1 MFERGEVWWASLP
14 EPDGSEPGGRR
25 PVVVVQASG
34 FNKSSLKTV
43 TVVNVTQILTI
54 DRRLLTDRVGN
65 MSTRV
70 MGQVDEGIR
79 RALAL

>member
-1 MFERGEVWWASLP
+1 M
-14 EPDGSEPGGRR
+14 
-25 PVVVVQASG
+25 VVVQASG